1 MTIFNK
7 ISKEVKQLV
16 ISWWTI
22 ETIMFHNRKDV
33 TRRWIATKT

>member
-1 MTIFNK
+1 VKIFDK
-7 ISKEVKQLV
+7 ISKEMKQLV

-22 ETIMFHNRKDV
+22 ETIISPNWKDV